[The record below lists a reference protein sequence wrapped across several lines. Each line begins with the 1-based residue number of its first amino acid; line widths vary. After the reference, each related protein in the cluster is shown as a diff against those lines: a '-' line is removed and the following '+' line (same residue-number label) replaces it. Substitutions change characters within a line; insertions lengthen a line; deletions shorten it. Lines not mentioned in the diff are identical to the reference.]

1 MSKLFISFA
10 YFKRSQISFVDIFF
24 YHRPMQSHVN
34 QCCRNTV
41 SCCPSRL
48 YPLIEPTSLP
58 LIKHWSS
65 FCRHH
70 TDTSTLH
77 VVTFRQ
83 PPWRR
88 PPNDPCQHICY
99 TVFHTQKNHTD
110 IEADVDNDDDATV
123 LVTFAPLLYA
133 NPADDTFRQR
143 IISFSEMLH
152 LSHLPSIM
160 CRSFL
165 RSLVGDHS
173 EDLRNPTHN
182 RSPILVLYVA
192 VKVRVAHRPDC
203 VMFMAAAAA
212 HQHERRRRRRRLHR
226 CCRPKRDVMHVIQK

>member
-1 MSKLFISFA
+1 MLSKHRFMLPVKIISTDWTNIA
-10 YFKRSQISFVDIFF
+10 TSHQTLIIVLS
-24 YHRPMQSHVN
+24 PSNGHVN
-34 QCCRNTV
+34 SPCSHLPSDNHLDDAHLMIHV
-41 SCCPSRL
+41 SISVTRFSTLKKITPISRL
-48 YPLIEPTSLP
+48 TLTTTTTRQSL
-58 LIKHWSS
+58 S
-65 FCRHH
+65 
-70 TDTSTLH
+70 
-77 VVTFRQ
+77 
-83 PPWRR
+83 
-88 PPNDPCQHICY
+88 
-99 TVFHTQKNHTD
+99 
-110 IEADVDNDDDATV
+110 
-123 LVTFAPLLYA
+123 PLL
-133 NPADDTFRQR
+133 PCCTQTVHRTFRQR